1 MRLSRYGV
9 GCNFYISFNGIL
21 RPSNRVWRFSSR
33 FYYISLAARENC
45 MSNGETMMKTLNHTL
60 RTILLALAFIGTA
73 TTALAYDFI
82 VKGIYYNINGDEA
95 TVTYKYRTGNSSQG
109 YKYYNDNVGDV
120 IIPESVI
127 YNGKEYNVTAI
138 GEYAFY
144 NYDNQYLITSIT
156 LPNSIKSIGQ
166 TAFYNCY
173 KLTELTIP
181 ESVVSIG
188 SSAFL
193 YCSGLSNIVI
203 PDSVTSIGGSAF
215 SGCGLKSIVIGK
227 SVNTMGQYAIDWAD
241 NVTSLAV
248 TPPSITSTPCFSN
261 YSAPLYVPLESVE
274 LYRTTSGW
282 NYFTDVR
289 GFGENY
295 ISMPDF
301 TAFHGDTL
309 VIPVSMENVDE
320 ITAFQTDLY
329 LPNGFEL
336 LKDGDDYM
344 VTLSDRKGR
353 DHVIM
358 ANDAPDGAVRVL
370 SYSPT
375 LKTFKNN
382 DGELFYLT
390 VKVPDDAD
398 GNYRIELNN
407 TILTTADEDEVHA
420 LNAFNKIKVF
430 AYIMGDVDASG
441 EITVADVVQTARY
454 ILNYNPEPFI
464 FDAADINGDGKITI
478 TDVVK
483 IAHLVLDQDYD
494 EPTKLM
500 TTSDNSGERMGG
512 EMSQNV
518 VAITLEND
526 EEYPAF
532 QLDLTLPEGMTA
544 SDFALAER
552 ANGLGLMVKDRGN
565 GKMRVVGYAA
575 DLKTIKGNDGSVLTF
590 NVAGE
595 GEILVDRIQLVTTEG
610 LTVRPSGFTIAKNN
624 ATTVNELVVGK
635 TIAQVEYFNLAGQ
648 RIERPESSVTLV
660 VTTYNDGTRT
670 TTKVIQ

>member
-1 MRLSRYGV
+1 
-9 GCNFYISFNGIL
+9 
-21 RPSNRVWRFSSR
+21 
-33 FYYISLAARENC
+33 
-45 MSNGETMMKTLNHTL
+45 MKTLNQTL
-60 RTILLALAFIGTA
+60 RTILLALAFIGTT
-73 TTALAYDFI
+73 TTATAYDFM
-82 VKGIYYNINGDEA
+82 VNGIYYNINGDEA
-95 TVTYKYRTGNSSQG
+95 TVTYEYNEYYYNSGNPY
-109 YKYYNDNVGDV
+109 YKYYNSILGNVT
-120 IIPESVI
+120 IPETVT
-127 YNGKEYNVTAI
+127 YNGKTYTVTAI
-138 GEYAFY
+138 GNYAFCHT
-144 NYDNQYLITSIT
+144 NSEGISGISIPITVTSIG
-156 LPNSIKSIGQ
+156 KY
-166 TAFYNCY
+166 AFQDCD
-173 KLTELTIP
+173 KLLEITIP
-181 ESVVSIG
+181 ESVTKIGDYAFYDCDYITNITIPNSVTIIGQSSFWSCSRLKTVIIGYMVSSIG
-188 SSAFL
+188 SSAFGNCPL
-193 YCSGLSNIVI
+193 TYITC
-203 PDSVTSIGGSAF
+203 
-215 SGCGLKSIVIGK
+215 
-227 SVNTMGQYAIDWAD
+227 
-241 NVTSLAV
+241 LAT
-248 TPPSITSTPCFSN
+248 TPPSADGFPNST
-261 YSAPLYVPLESVE
+261 AKLYVPLESVE

-295 ISMPDF
+295 FSMPDY
-301 TAFHGDTL
+301 TTFHGETL

-358 ANDAPDGAVRVL
+358 TNDAPDGAVRIL

-382 DGELFYLT
+382 EGELFYIT

-398 GNYRIELNN
+398 GNYRIEFNN
-407 TILTTADEDEVHA
+407 TILTTIDEDEVHA
-420 LNAFNKIKVF
+420 LNAFNNIKVF

-494 EPTKLM
+494 EPAQLM
-500 TTSDNSGERMGG
+500 TRGNSSERMDG
-512 EMSQNV
+512 EMSQNE

-526 EEYPAF
+526 KEYTAF
-532 QLDLTLPEGMTA
+532 QLDLTMPEGMTA

-552 ANGLGLMVKDRGN
+552 ASGLGLMVKDRGN

-590 NVAGE
+590 DVAGE
-595 GEILVDRIQLVTTEG
+595 GEILVDGIQLVTIEG
-610 LTVRPSGFTIAKNN
+610 QTVRPNGFTIDKNN
-624 ATTVNELVVGK
+624 ATTVNESVAGK

-648 RIERPESSVTLV
+648 RVERPESGVTLV
-660 VTTYNDGTRT
+660 VTTYNDGTRS

>member
-1 MRLSRYGV
+1 
-9 GCNFYISFNGIL
+9 
-21 RPSNRVWRFSSR
+21 
-33 FYYISLAARENC
+33 
-45 MSNGETMMKTLNHTL
+45 
-60 RTILLALAFIGTA
+60 
-73 TTALAYDFI
+73 
-82 VKGIYYNINGDEA
+82 
-95 TVTYKYRTGNSSQG
+95 
-109 YKYYNDNVGDV
+109 
-120 IIPESVI
+120 
-127 YNGKEYNVTAI
+127 
-138 GEYAFY
+138 
-144 NYDNQYLITSIT
+144 
-156 LPNSIKSIGQ
+156 
-166 TAFYNCY
+166 
-173 KLTELTIP
+173 
-181 ESVVSIG
+181 
-188 SSAFL
+188 
-193 YCSGLSNIVI
+193 
-203 PDSVTSIGGSAF
+203 
-215 SGCGLKSIVIGK
+215 
-227 SVNTMGQYAIDWAD
+227 
-241 NVTSLAV
+241 
-248 TPPSITSTPCFSN
+248 
-261 YSAPLYVPLESVE
+261 
-274 LYRTTSGW
+274 
-282 NYFTDVR
+282 
-289 GFGENY
+289 
-295 ISMPDF
+295 MPDY
-301 TAFHGDTL
+301 TTFHGETL

-358 ANDAPDGAVRVL
+358 TNDAPDGAVRIL

-382 DGELFYLT
+382 EGELFYIT

-398 GNYRIELNN
+398 GNYRIEFNN
-407 TILTTADEDEVHA
+407 TILTTIDEDEVHA
-420 LNAFNKIKVF
+420 LNAFNNIKVF

-494 EPTKLM
+494 EPAQLM
-500 TTSDNSGERMGG
+500 TRGNSSERMDG
-512 EMSQNV
+512 EMSQNE

-526 EEYPAF
+526 KEYTAF
-532 QLDLTLPEGMTA
+532 QLDLTMPEGMTA

-552 ANGLGLMVKDRGN
+552 ASGLGLMVKDRGN

-590 NVAGE
+590 DVAGE
-595 GEILVDRIQLVTTEG
+595 GEILVDGIQLVTIEG
-610 LTVRPSGFTIAKNN
+610 QTVRPNGFTIDKNN
-624 ATTVNELVVGK
+624 ATTVNESVAGK

-648 RIERPESSVTLV
+648 RVERPESGVTLV
-660 VTTYNDGTRT
+660 VTTYNDGTRS